1 MSWCCRRRGDAGRC
15 PHRGAAGRCRH
26 RGAAGRCR
34 RRGRLLLWRIP
45 WRWQWRRGGRQPQIR
60 CQRREFDILCQNL
73 PVHVRRRQRAVFRRV
88 VVRDARQL
96 AADVDAKACG
106 RQGFAGRV
114 APRARRPTEDTAFS
128 GAAVPHLPLQKSER
142 TWCLERRRRR
152 ARMCPGSGQGRPW
165 QAAIVIRHRGQTTKT
180 LPE

>member
-34 RRGRLLLWRIP
+34 RRGRLPLWRIA
-45 WRWQWRRGGRQPQIR
+45 WRWEWRRGGRQPQIR
-60 CQRREFDILCQNL
+60 CQRREFDPLCQNL
-73 PVHVRRRQRAVFRRV
+73 PVHERRRQRAVFRRV
-88 VVRDARQL
+88 VVRDSRQL

-128 GAAVPHLPLQKSER
+128 GAAVPHLPLQTVNGPGAWNVAGAEHECAR
-142 TWCLERRRRR
+142 DLGR
-152 ARMCPGSGQGRPW
+152 ASHGKPQ
-165 QAAIVIRHRGQTTKT
+165 
-180 LPE
+180 L